1 MENSA
6 ETPAQQQSSSS
17 NDAIVARFRKE
28 REDWME
34 RVTDMSNRLK
44 DIHHLSD
51 LMTEIYSSRQ
61 IAVEYSHTLMTHLTK
76 VNRIYRERRVERYD
90 HYTRHHDIR
99 LDKDP
104 KTDLI
109 NVDLADILERRD
121 LLQNHLDYFR
131 ETIRTIDTLCFGIK
145 HRMSLEEY
153 RRG

>member
-1 MENSA
+1 MENNA
-6 ETPAQQQSSSS
+6 ETQEQTQPNSS
-17 NDAIVARFRKE
+17 NDPIYSRFRKE
-28 REDWME
+28 REEWSE
-34 RVTDMSNRLK
+34 KVTDMSDRLR
-44 DIHHLSD
+44 DIHRLSD

-61 IAVEYSHTLMTHLTK
+61 IAVEYTHTLMSHLTK

-90 HYTRHHDIR
+90 HYTRNYDIR

-104 KTDLI
+104 KNDLI
-109 NVDLADILERRD
+109 NTDLGDIVERRE

-145 HRMSLEEY
+145 HRMALEEY

>member
-1 MENSA
+1 MENNA
-6 ETPAQQQSSSS
+6 ETQEQIQLNSS
-17 NDAIVARFRKE
+17 NDPIYARFRKE
-28 REDWME
+28 REDWSE
-34 RVTDMSNRLK
+34 KVTDMSDRLK

-61 IAVEYSHTLMTHLTK
+61 IAVEYSHTLMSHLSK

-90 HYTRHHDIR
+90 HYTRNYDIR

-104 KTDLI
+104 KNDLI
-109 NVDLADILERRD
+109 NTDLGDIVERRE

-131 ETIRTIDTLCFGIK
+131 ETVRTIDTLCYGIK
-145 HRMSLEEY
+145 HRMALEEY

>member
-1 MENSA
+1 MENSV

>member
-1 MENSA
+1 MENNA
-6 ETPAQQQSSSS
+6 GTQEPIQPSSS
-17 NDAIVARFRKE
+17 NDPIYSRFRKE
-28 REDWME
+28 REDWSE
-34 RVTDMSNRLK
+34 KVTDMSDRLK

-61 IAVEYSHTLMTHLTK
+61 IAVEYSHTLMSHLSK

-90 HYTRHHDIR
+90 HYTRNYDIR

-104 KTDLI
+104 KNDLI
-109 NVDLADILERRD
+109 NTDLGDIVERRE

-131 ETIRTIDTLCFGIK
+131 ETVRTIDTLCYGIK
-145 HRMSLEEY
+145 HRMALEEY

>member
-1 MENSA
+1 MENNA
-6 ETPAQQQSSSS
+6 ETPEQTQPNSS
-17 NDAIVARFRKE
+17 NDPIYSRFRKE
-28 REDWME
+28 REEWSE
-34 RVTDMSNRLK
+34 KVTDMSDRLK

-61 IAVEYSHTLMTHLTK
+61 IAVEYSHTLMSHLSK

-90 HYTRHHDIR
+90 HYTRNYDIR

-104 KTDLI
+104 KNDLI
-109 NVDLADILERRD
+109 NTDLGDIVERRE

-131 ETIRTIDTLCFGIK
+131 ETVRTIDTLCFGIK
-145 HRMSLEEY
+145 HRMALEEY

>member
-6 ETPAQQQSSSS
+6 EIPAQQSSSNS
-17 NDAIVARFRKE
+17 NEVITARFRKE
-28 REDWME
+28 REDWMD
-34 RVTDMSNRLK
+34 RVTDMSNRMK

-61 IAVEYSHTLMTHLTK
+61 IAVEYTHTLMTHLTK
-76 VNRIYRERRVERYD
+76 INRIYRERRVERYD
-90 HYTRHHDIR
+90 YYTRHHDIR

-104 KTDLI
+104 KNDLI
-109 NVDLADILERRD
+109 NVDLADIVERKE

-131 ETIRTIDTLCFGIK
+131 ETVRTIDTLCFGVK
-145 HRMSLEEY
+145 HRMALEEY

>member
-1 MENSA
+1 MENNA
-6 ETPAQQQSSSS
+6 GTQEPIQPSSS
-17 NDAIVARFRKE
+17 NVPLYSRFRKE
-28 REDWME
+28 REDWAE
-34 RVTDMSNRLK
+34 KVTDMSDRLK

-61 IAVEYSHTLMTHLTK
+61 IAVEYSHTLMSHLSK

-90 HYTRHHDIR
+90 HYTRNYDIR

-104 KTDLI
+104 KNDLI
-109 NVDLADILERRD
+109 NTDLGDIVERRE

-131 ETIRTIDTLCFGIK
+131 ETVRTIDTLCFGIK
-145 HRMSLEEY
+145 HRMALEEY

>member
-6 ETPAQQQSSSS
+6 EAPAQQSSSNS
-17 NDAIVARFRKE
+17 NEVITARFRKE
-28 REDWME
+28 REDWMD
-34 RVTDMSNRLK
+34 RVTDMSNRMK

-61 IAVEYSHTLMTHLTK
+61 IAVEYTHTLMTHLTK
-76 VNRIYRERRVERYD
+76 INRIYRERRVERYD
-90 HYTRHHDIR
+90 YYTRNHDIR

-104 KTDLI
+104 KNDLI
-109 NVDLADILERRD
+109 NVDLADIVERRE

-131 ETIRTIDTLCFGIK
+131 ETVRTIDTLCFGIK

>member
-1 MENSA
+1 MENNA
-6 ETPAQQQSSSS
+6 GTQEPIQPSSS
-17 NDAIVARFRKE
+17 NDPIYSRFRKE
-28 REDWME
+28 REDWAE
-34 RVTDMSNRLK
+34 KVTDMSDRLK

-61 IAVEYSHTLMTHLTK
+61 IAVEYSHTLMSHLSK

-90 HYTRHHDIR
+90 HYTRNYDIR

-104 KTDLI
+104 KNDLI
-109 NVDLADILERRD
+109 NTDLGDIVERRE

-131 ETIRTIDTLCFGIK
+131 ETVRTIDTLCYGIK
-145 HRMSLEEY
+145 HRMALEEY